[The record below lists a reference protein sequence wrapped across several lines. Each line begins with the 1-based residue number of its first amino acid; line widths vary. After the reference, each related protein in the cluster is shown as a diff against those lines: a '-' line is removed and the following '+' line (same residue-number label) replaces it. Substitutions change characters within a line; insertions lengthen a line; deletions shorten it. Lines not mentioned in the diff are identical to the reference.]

1 MADDLI
7 STDHGSNNIPHCKQA
22 ICCNISLRTWGIAW
36 FEYAHI
42 PASQL
47 SPLGNT
53 HLPPSCKLNVAE
65 RHLQLPAFQLGAP
78 ARREQQSHAQA
89 LASDRG
95 GKKKSR
101 VRGYKSITPASQP
114 PTPLT
119 VGTPSNHVTETQ
131 NQGQTLT
138 RCSESE
144 AKRQGSREQRPAP
157 LLCHGLSTAWTAE
170 RFYYALAMVKLN
182 VFTAITGEGAFITDK
197 QACRRTNR
205 A

>member
-95 GKKKSR
+95 GKKKAELEVTNPSLQHHSLQLLWRWGHR
-101 VRGYKSITPASQP
+101 VTTSLKPKTK
-114 PTPLT
+114 
-119 VGTPSNHVTETQ
+119 
-131 NQGQTLT
+131 
-138 RCSESE
+138 
-144 AKRQGSREQRPAP
+144 AKR
-157 LLCHGLSTAWTAE
+157 
-170 RFYYALAMVKLN
+170 
-182 VFTAITGEGAFITDK
+182 
-197 QACRRTNR
+197 
-205 A
+205 